1 MASKTATKGSGSSGG
16 SATPRETDSEA
27 EAKSANNGSSSGA
40 SSSGQSGSSQSSSG
54 QSGSGQ
60 QQEQRPGL
68 VDAAATLAGRFES
81 TAAEKA
87 ESAVSG
93 RGFATVLGWAAE
105 NLIAV
110 TRIGGDIA
118 DLALRNLRLAGRKD
132 IARIGTQQ
140 ARTEDKLERL
150 LQEVERL
157 QAELRLLRSD
167 GSGESDSSRP
177 TGAESSRGSAS

>member
-1 MASKTATKGSGSSGG
+1 MTTGTGTSSPSQG
-16 SATPRETDSEA
+16 ATPRETDAEA
-27 EAKSANNGSSSGA
+27 EQSTSTRNGSSSSQG
-40 SSSGQSGSSQSSSG
+40 SSSQGGSSSQAVSKPDASG
-54 QSGSGQ
+54 QGGSKQ
-60 QQEQRPGL
+60 QAEDRPGL
-68 VDAAATLAGRFES
+68 VDAAASLAGRFES
-81 TAAEKA
+81 AAAEKA

-132 IARIGTQQ
+132 IARIGAQQ

-150 LQEVERL
+150 LQEVESL
-157 QAELRLLRSD
+157 EAELRRM
-167 GSGESDSSRP
+167 
-177 TGAESSRGSAS
+177 RGSA

>member
-1 MASKTATKGSGSSGG
+1 MASKTATRGSGSSGG
-16 SATPRETDSEA
+16 TATPRETDSEA
-27 EAKSANNGSSSGA
+27 EAKSANNGSSGPSG
-40 SSSGQSGSSQSSSG
+40 SGQSG

-110 TRIGGDIA
+110 TRIGGDVA

-167 GSGESDSSRP
+167 GSGESESSSS